1 MKIQLKGNTVGCI
14 SLKDGLVDITDPC
27 YNKDVWCRMNG
38 VKVSPGEW
46 LCTAFS
52 GKDKCFG
59 KRVWVCQI
67 FSSDPK
73 HFRLR
78 SLANMYRDGWKEIGT
93 IGVDAGL
100 AGFFASKPDF
110 NDTEW
115 EDLCDW
121 MHDKDVM
128 CTSVLNSFNKCPVP
142 VEGFWT
148 SSGVGDGCYPVLAY
162 RDEEGT
168 IVGLEIRFL

>member
-38 VKVSPGEW
+38 VKVFPGEW

-52 GKDKCFG
+52 GKDKDFG

-73 HFRLR
+73 HVRLR
-78 SLANMYRDGWKEIGT
+78 SLANMNRDGWKEIGT

-110 NDTEW
+110 NGTEW
-115 EDLCDW
+115 AGKKEEETENIAMIAAYIDYL
-121 MHDKDVM
+121 MN
-128 CTSVLNSFNKCPVP
+128 LEENK
-142 VEGFWT
+142 T
-148 SSGVGDGCYPVLAY
+148 SSSDNRLISRWREFGLQKGVL
-162 RDEEGT
+162 R
-168 IVGLEIRFL
+168 I